1 MKKLCKSA
9 SIGTVLCGVMLS
21 ALVACGGSGSGSGS
35 SSGSSSSS
43 SSSSSNSSNSSSS
56 SSSSASSTSGA
67 WEPVADNLLD
77 NGDAEL
83 GLDPWLA
90 RGAAQVSLD
99 NTQAHDGNNSIW
111 VTGRAEAWHG
121 VSYPIANLTAGNT
134 YQFYAWV
141 KLAPGESDTSAQIT
155 VQYEDSEGWKYPPVK
170 SAIVTANGWTEIK
183 GSYLHNPAGAA
194 SGIQVYVESES
205 PTASY
210 FVDDLAFT
218 GEVVIP
224 QSTVTS
230 PNGDIQ
236 ADVFVEN
243 GALKYSIKHKGQ
255 TVLRPSKLGLSL
267 EGDNFTSNLSLTQT
281 SDVGTVEQTYRLRH
295 GKQSSVTYIANE
307 KRYSVINSN
316 QQRMEVVFRASDDGV
331 AFRYRIL
338 DDADNYVTFQ
348 DEITSFAF
356 PSGAKA
362 WLQPIAIAETGYEG
376 TNPSYEEG
384 YQMDIPVGTSAPSS
398 SRGWV
403 FPALFRV
410 GETWVAI
417 TEAAMDGTFHAS
429 RLEAASP
436 GGEYAIGLPTAPEV
450 AAGGDLLAQGPLP
463 FESPWRVITLGSL
476 GTLVESTLGT
486 DLADPEIAPMDFVEP
501 GFSSWSWAMLG
512 DSATNYDTQ
521 RQFID
526 FAANMK
532 WPYALIDAFWDANIG
547 RQRIAE
553 LASYAASKDVGLLL
567 WYNSAG
573 DWNTTP
579 QTPKNIMSDPVR
591 RQQEFAWLKQIGI
604 KGLKIDFFAGDGKS
618 MMEYY
623 NDLAR
628 EAADY
633 DLMLNYHG
641 SSLPR
646 GLHRTYPN
654 IMTMEAIRGFEM
666 IKFSQG
672 VADAAPAHMAV
683 TPFTRNLFDPMD
695 FTPTIFSNINGIERS
710 TSNGYELALTV
721 IFLSG
726 WQHIVEV
733 PAGMAAV
740 PEYVRQI
747 LGEIPVLWDETRF
760 IEGFP
765 GQYAVIARR
774 KGNTWYVAG
783 INGQNQTRNITM
795 NLDFVSNKTG
805 RIITDGQ
812 NSREFTTN
820 QVSATNSTNVSMRPH
835 GGFLLKF

>member
-1 MKKLCKSA
+1 M
-9 SIGTVLCGVMLS
+9 
-21 ALVACGGSGSGSGS
+21 
-35 SSGSSSSS
+35 
-43 SSSSSNSSNSSSS
+43 
-56 SSSSASSTSGA
+56 
-67 WEPVADNLLD
+67 ADNLFD
-77 NGDAEL
+77 NGGAES
-83 GLDPWLA
+83 GLTPWVP
-90 RGAAQVSLD
+90 RGSVQVAVD
-99 NTQAHDGNNSIW
+99 NSQAHDGNNSIR
-111 VTGRAEAWHG
+111 VTGRSADWHG
-121 VSYPIANLTAGNT
+121 AAYPIANLTAGNT
-134 YQFYAWV
+134 YQFYVWV
-141 KLAPGESDTSAQIT
+141 KLAPGEPERTAQIT
-155 VQYEDSEGWKYPPVK
+155 LEYEDSEGWKYPPIK
-170 SAIVTANGWTEIK
+170 SATVSADGWTEIK
-183 GSYLHNPAGAA
+183 GSYLHEPTGAA
-194 SGIQVYVESES
+194 AGIQVYVESEN

-210 FVDDLAFT
+210 FVDDLALT

-224 QSTVTS
+224 ETTVAS
-230 PNGDIQ
+230 PSGDIQ
-236 ADVFVEN
+236 ADVYVDN
-243 GALKYSIKHKGQ
+243 GALLYTIKHQGR
-255 TVLRPSKLGLSL
+255 TVLNASKLGLIV
-267 EGDNFTSNLSLTQT
+267 EDNNFASNLSLTQV
-281 SDVGTVEQTYRLRH
+281 SDAGRVQQTYRLRH
-295 GKQSSVTYIANE
+295 GKQHDVTYTANE
-307 KRYSVINSN
+307 KRYSLVNNN
-316 QQRMEVVFRASDDGV
+316 QQRMDVVFRVSDDGV

-338 DDADNYVTFQ
+338 DDADGYVNFQ

-356 PSGAKA
+356 PSAAKA

-384 YQMDIPVGTSAPSS
+384 YHMDISVGTPAPSS

-410 GETWVAI
+410 GESWVAI

-436 GGEYAIGLPTAPEV
+436 GGEYTIGLPTAPEV
-450 AAGGDLLAQGPLP
+450 ARGGDLLAEGPLP

-486 DLADPEIAPMDFVEP
+486 DLADPEIAPMDFVSP
-501 GFSSWSWAMLG
+501 GFSAWSWAMLG
-512 DSATNYDTQ
+512 DSATNYNTQ
-521 RQFID
+521 REFID
-526 FAANMK
+526 FAADMN

-547 RQRIAE
+547 RQRME
-553 LASYAASKDVGLLL
+553 QLVDYAASKNVGVLL

-579 QTPKNIMSDPVR
+579 QTPKDIMSDPTR
-591 RQQEFAWLKQIGI
+591 RQQEFAWLQQIGV

-695 FTPTIFSNINGIERS
+695 FTPTIFSNISGINRS

-733 PAGMAAV
+733 PDGMAAV

-774 KGNTWYVAG
+774 TGDTWYLAG

-812 NSREFTTN
+812 NNREFTTN
-820 QVSATNSTNVSMRPH
+820 QVNATTSTSVSMRPH